1 MVSSFFKGFAGI
13 ISGEP
18 NNSKENSYVDI
29 NRFKNIKTFEECEK
43 VLDSVEDPSLKSMLK
58 TVAKQFIIVDNNGKE
73 IKSEDKTVFDSVAF
87 TDFLK
92 TLAGEESFL
101 NTNEIKM
108 GIHNY
113 LDNNSDIPKINTD
126 TSN

>member
-1 MVSSFFKGFAGI
+1 MVSSFVKGFAGI

-108 GIHNY
+108 GIHN
-113 LDNNSDIPKINTD
+113 
-126 TSN
+126 